1 MNFMPFD
8 NYNMCKFCYLNRYNQ
23 NMNNNFRV

>member
-23 NMNNNFRV
+23 NMHN